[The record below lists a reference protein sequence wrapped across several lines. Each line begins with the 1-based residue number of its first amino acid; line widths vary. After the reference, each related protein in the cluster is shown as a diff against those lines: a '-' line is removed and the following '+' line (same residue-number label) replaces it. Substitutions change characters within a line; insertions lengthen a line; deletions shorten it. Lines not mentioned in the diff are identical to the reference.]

1 MKTIGLFDA
10 DWIAFQMAA
19 ACQKRHRWP
28 DGIWTLE
35 VDENE
40 VAKAIDDRIEY
51 LRKEISCR
59 KENAYMCISGDNNWR
74 KTIMPTYKGNRE
86 SINMWISRPMILDFA
101 LQYIRENYKFIQ
113 HDMLEADDLMGIYA
127 TDPDW
132 FGDERKVIV
141 SIDKDLK
148 SVPAWHYTPDKDFA
162 PWEQTIEEADALYR
176 KQWLMGDRTDG
187 YDGCQGIG
195 EKTALELALSPVL
208 LVQYAHEFKSGAR
221 KGQSEVRWKKQPT
234 DDHAACIESH
244 YAKAGQSAEEC
255 YQNGMV
261 ARILR
266 HGEFCFETNTIQF
279 KPH

>member
-59 KENAYMCISGDNNWR
+59 KENVYMFLSGTDNWR
-74 KTIMPTYKGNRE
+74 KHIMPSYKSNRD
-86 SINMWISRPMILDFA
+86 SINNWISRPMILDYA
-101 LQYIRENYKFIQ
+101 LQYIRDNYQFFQ

-127 TDPDW
+127 TNPEW
-132 FGDERKVIV
+132 HGDDKKVIV
-141 SIDKDLK
+141 AIDKDMK
-148 SVPAWHYTPDKDFA
+148 SIPAWHYTPDKDFA
-162 PWEQTIEEADALYR
+162 PWLQSEAEADVLYY

-187 YDGCQGIG
+187 YEGCQGIG
-195 EKTALELALSPVL
+195 EKTALDLAVSPVL
-208 LVQYAHEFKSGAR
+208 LIPTNHEFKSGAR
-221 KGQSEVRWKKQPT
+221 KGQVEVRWKKTPT
-234 DDHAACIESH
+234 GDRGACVASH
-244 YAKAGQSAEEC
+244 YAKAGHTSEEC

-266 HGEFCFETNTIQF
+266 HGEFCFKTNTVLF
-279 KPH
+279 TPH